1 MELPVY
7 RMTVDEVD
15 EGVQFVALVDMPA
28 IEKPFQ
34 AFAKTP
40 QRFAE
45 TGERRVLTGPLMLA
59 DTPIFRKDD
68 TYGEYYV
75 VFDKATIRKIVQKYF
90 KQGNQHNVNAYHN
103 AELDGV
109 FMFESYITDAERGIV
124 APKGYEDTPDGSW
137 FGSFKVENDEVWEN
151 RHAFKGFSVEGLF
164 GMKNTGTELEVALA
178 GLADDLTAFLQHI
191 NPTYKSQ

>member
-1 MELPVY
+1 MK
-7 RMTVDEVD
+7 TTDINKDE
-15 EGVQFVALVDMPA
+15 
-28 IEKPFQ
+28 
-34 AFAKTP
+34 
-40 QRFAE
+40 
-45 TGERRVLTGPLMLA
+45 
-59 DTPIFRKDD
+59 

-109 FMFESYITDAERGIV
+109 FMFESYITDAERGV
-124 APKGYEDTPDGSW
+124 LPPKGYEDTPDGSW

-191 NPTYKSQ
+191 NPTYKS